1 MGRKSGVLA
10 RRGTTPPS
18 PPRLFIQSQKRNS
31 RKFVSKILHSPGPM
45 GPATLDSPGPVPNP
59 KPYMLWWC
67 IKIRSGAYPALR

>member
-1 MGRKSGVLA
+1 MGALCAQSPAYSG
-10 RRGTTPPS
+10 
-18 PPRLFIQSQKRNS
+18 LFFAIIHRSAWKRNS